1 MVCYHMCSVVFQTE
15 PQVYVH
21 VLEKVLMSLDKYKR
35 KVWLLDYWLD
45 KIINLNVS
53 FGAVGNCNEHF
64 HFFFFISSTQP
75 VLYSP
80 GPRGP
85 LSCMFQLFSCSNTV
99 LLKPDNEPSVE
110 SGVLAGKHQNH
121 AGQGS
126 LRTRTKDHRN
136 KHLIIYCRLISHEN
150 NN

>member
-64 HFFFFISSTQP
+64 HFFIIFFIS
-75 VLYSP
+75 
-80 GPRGP
+80 
-85 LSCMFQLFSCSNTV
+85 
-99 LLKPDNEPSVE
+99 
-110 SGVLAGKHQNH
+110 
-121 AGQGS
+121 
-126 LRTRTKDHRN
+126 
-136 KHLIIYCRLISHEN
+136 
-150 NN
+150 